1 MFVAFT
7 VFHVGLLS
15 GMKCPL
21 QLLHTA
27 YYIVLISLA
36 FSLHVPPQVPT
47 SSAAWE
53 IPLVALKYP
62 VMYEESM
69 NTVLQQELLR
79 FNALLAVVNSSLI
92 ELQKAIKGLVLLS
105 ADLEQMG
112 TSMIEGTVPTLWKTV
127 SYVVVVHVGGSFD
140 VWMF

>member
-1 MFVAFT
+1 VPA
-7 VFHVGLLS
+7 S
-15 GMKCPL
+15 L
-21 QLLHTA
+21 QLLHTV
-27 YYIVLISLA
+27 YYTVLTSLA
-36 FSLHVPPQVPT
+36 FSLHLSPQVPT

>member
-1 MFVAFT
+1 VPA
-7 VFHVGLLS
+7 S
-15 GMKCPL
+15 L
-21 QLLHTA
+21 QLLHTV
-27 YYIVLISLA
+27 YYTVLISLT
-36 FSLHVPPQVPT
+36 FSLYLSPQVPT

-140 VWMF
+140 VWMFGCFDFIFYGGME